1 MNLMWF
7 ENFWVV
13 GGVVLFFVLVLA
25 VCLFF
30 LALLSM
36 FVFNSSLFSVFNSSF
51 VVLVKFEYIL
61 KSSFAVLVV
70 TVLEFI
76 FLFSFSV
83 SLLIVWMFLFSV
95 PVLQASVSNSPF
107 SVLAFVILSKSSN
120 WGALRPFSNWHFEPY
135 GSALW
140 RNPLEFEFLLAGS
153 NWDAFAPSSNWH
165 FEPYSCELW
174 RNPLGFEFLITGSNW
189 HFGTDRWKDYKNPL
203 GARIF
208 TDKFTLR
215 IRTTLKW
222 RL

>member
-7 ENFWVV
+7 ENFWMV
-13 GGVVLFFVLVLA
+13 GGVALFFVLVL
-25 VCLFF
+25 VVGLFF

-95 PVLQASVSNSPF
+95 PVLQVSVSTLPF
-107 SVLAFVILSKSSN
+107 SELIV
-120 WGALRPFSNWHFEPY
+120 PFF
-135 GSALW
+135 AK
-140 RNPLEFEFLLAGS
+140 GS
-153 NWDAFAPSSNWH
+153 NSGAFAPPVFSFRKEETTSLFYALRKIH
-165 FEPYSCELW
+165 
-174 RNPLGFEFLITGSNW
+174 
-189 HFGTDRWKDYKNPL
+189 
-203 GARIF
+203 
-208 TDKFTLR
+208 TLR
-215 IRTTLKW
+215 VQVLSDPNRNKFAPGFG
-222 RL
+222 